1 MRFPSMAA
9 GRPNSAAAL
18 LLCCAAFAAAAAE
31 PLPALRAQA
40 SGTTV
45 SGVSSGAYMAV
56 QMHVAHSATVA
67 GAGVIAGGPYYC
79 AQGSVFTA
87 FYNCMT
93 PGWWTPLPRA
103 AALKAE
109 TDALSLSR
117 QIDSVRH
124 LENSRAW
131 LFSGSNDHTVYRE
144 VVEGLRDFYAGYK
157 VQVTLVTD
165 KPAGHAMVTE
175 VRGNKCGSSEPPF
188 IVDCDYDAAGV
199 LLQSLLG
206 KLNPRAEKETGRLV
220 RFDQSPYGNEDV
232 SMDATGFV
240 YIPQRCEK
248 ERCRIHIVFHG
259 CRQGASDVGDEFV
272 RYAGYNAWADT
283 NNLIVLYPQVIKRFS
298 PFTWNPRGCW
308 DWWGYTGLDYHTQ
321 SGAQIRAVKG
331 MIDRLAGG

>member
-1 MRFPSMAA
+1 M
-9 GRPNSAAAL
+9 
-18 LLCCAAFAAAAAE
+18 
-31 PLPALRAQA
+31 PALHAQA
-40 SGTTV
+40 TGVTV

-56 QMHVAHSATVA
+56 QMHVAHSASVA

-93 PGWWTPLPRA
+93 PGWWTPLPPTA
-103 AALKAE
+103 TLKAQ

-131 LFSGSNDHTVYRE
+131 LFTGSNDHTVYRP
-144 VVEGLRDFYAGYK
+144 VVESLRDFYAGYK
-157 VQVTLVTD
+157 VQVTLVAD

-206 KLNPRAEKETGRLV
+206 KLNARAEKEAGRLV
-220 RFDQSPYGNEDV
+220 RFDQSPYGNADV

-248 ERCRIHIVFHG
+248 ERCRIHVAFHG
-259 CRQGASDVGDEFV
+259 CRQGASEVGDEFA

-283 NNLIVLYPQVIKRFS
+283 NHLIVLYPQVIKRFS

-321 SGAQIRAVKG
+321 AGAQIRAVKA